1 MGYFLNYLYP
11 FNDNISQKK
20 VIITVNHV
28 VLKSLPN
35 LEINLF
41 LNNVTENTTP
51 PKHPIKLI

>member
-1 MGYFLNYLYP
+1 MGVFLNYLYP

>member
-1 MGYFLNYLYP
+1 MIIYRK
-11 FNDNISQKK
+11 KK

-51 PKHPIKLI
+51 PKHPIKLYMICQIKLE

>member
-1 MGYFLNYLYP
+1 M
-11 FNDNISQKK
+11 
-20 VIITVNHV
+20 IITVNHV

-51 PKHPIKLI
+51 PKHPIAYMICQIKLE

>member
-1 MGYFLNYLYP
+1 MIIYRK
-11 FNDNISQKK
+11 KK

-41 LNNVTENTTP
+41 LNNVTEILLHLN
-51 PKHPIKLI
+51 IRLSLYDLSN